1 MPPGHPHQEST
12 INRLPWW
19 SDQKTLIP
27 KILEQGLGCS
37 LTHGIF
43 PSPSRAS
50 NHLGGHPR
58 RAYNSSRNYPNA
70 LFIEGSQECRVP
82 LLMSEGFY
90 TFLILSLCT
99 NDITNIRGFAHHIQL
114 NWADQ
119 SARNTLVTAERA
131 VRRFE
136 NLQVASLL
144 PKIWSKVPGKHHYI
158 VLKIFIISTPPTMQ
172 WLHVDDINEYFTKN
186 GCICN
191 NPIIQGHGNFQ
202 DLEISMT
209 RERVRPWKFPS
220 PMENSMAH
228 GNFHARPYLSLDSR
242 CLWREEGVGRYHY
255 IITLLLPKGWLHNQS
270 RLFPPFFCL
279 SDFQTFQL

>member
-1 MPPGHPHQEST
+1 
-12 INRLPWW
+12 
-19 SDQKTLIP
+19 
-27 KILEQGLGCS
+27 
-37 LTHGIF
+37 
-43 PSPSRAS
+43 
-50 NHLGGHPR
+50 
-58 RAYNSSRNYPNA
+58 
-70 LFIEGSQECRVP
+70 
-82 LLMSEGFY
+82 MSEGFY

-209 RERVRPWKFPS
+209 RERVRPWKFPWA
-220 PMENSMAH
+220 MEISRTWKFPWHMEISMGAAFSVAMEISRAWKFPWPCIIGLMQLHSTLFLMECFYHLH
-228 GNFHARPYLSLDSR
+228 GIICWCRASR
-242 CLWREEGVGRYHY
+242 
-255 IITLLLPKGWLHNQS
+255 
-270 RLFPPFFCL
+270 
-279 SDFQTFQL
+279 